1 MITRYVVI
9 GVVGAAAAIA
19 ALTAPTGS
27 AHALTMT
34 ECSAKYKE
42 AKTAGKLDG
51 MTWNDFRKAQC
62 GSDASAAPVAS

>member
-27 AHALTMT
+27 AHALDVS
-34 ECSAKYKE
+34 CVSRNN
-42 AKTAGKLDG
+42 
-51 MTWNDFRKAQC
+51 NDLARF
-62 GSDASAAPVAS
+62 